1 MVDGVRCPNNRATF
15 KRGDKVEKR
24 PTCGS
29 KGCKRGGVPIVVP
42 KLPAV
47 QTKKPIPYTD
57 EEKRML
63 LEGVA
68 KFGVGKWKEI
78 LKEYDFTG
86 NDRSAVNLKDL
97 YRTLQRK
104 SSKKVDDGAELQMQG
119 DTMVA
124 ELQMLGDTRVAQ
136 LQMQGETLVEV

>member
-1 MVDGVRCPNNRATF
+1 
-15 KRGDKVEKR
+15 
-24 PTCGS
+24 
-29 KGCKRGGVPIVVP
+29 
-42 KLPAV
+42 
-47 QTKKPIPYTD
+47 
-57 EEKRML
+57 ML

-104 SSKKVDDGAELQMQG
+104 ILSSKVDDGMVGVTELQMQG

-124 ELQMLGDTRVAQ
+124 ELQM
-136 LQMQGETLVEV
+136 QGETLVEV